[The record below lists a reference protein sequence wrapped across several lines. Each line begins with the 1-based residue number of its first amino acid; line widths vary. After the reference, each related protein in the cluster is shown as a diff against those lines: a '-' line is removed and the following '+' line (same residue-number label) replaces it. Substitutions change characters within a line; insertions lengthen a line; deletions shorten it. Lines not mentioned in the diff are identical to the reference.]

1 MYIRRLIAPYAVA
14 ALLFAGLVPPTP
26 GFAAA
31 SAVSVTI
38 VAQPVTRTSLD
49 VVYDPLIQGD
59 VLVLTTST
67 IAQLP

>member
-1 MYIRRLIAPYAVA
+1 MIRRLIAPFGVA
-14 ALLFAGLVPPTP
+14 ALLFACLVPATP
-26 GFAAA
+26 SFAAA
-31 SAVSVTI
+31 SGVSVTI

-49 VVYDPLIQGD
+49 SVYDPLIEGA

>member
-1 MYIRRLIAPYAVA
+1 M
-14 ALLFAGLVPPTP
+14 FAGLMPATP
-26 GFAAA
+26 SLAAG

-38 VAQPVTRTSLD
+38 VAQSVTRTSL
-49 VVYDPLIQGD
+49 VRVYDALLEGD